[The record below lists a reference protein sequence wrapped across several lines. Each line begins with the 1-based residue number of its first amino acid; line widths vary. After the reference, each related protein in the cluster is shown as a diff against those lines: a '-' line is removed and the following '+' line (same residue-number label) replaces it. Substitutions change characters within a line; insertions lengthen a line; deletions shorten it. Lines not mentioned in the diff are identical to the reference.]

1 MDSLKRCR
9 FFTFHIE
16 LFPNILISNLYL
28 SVAPVKDLARG
39 HVTEMVVILLPDL
52 TITDALP
59 PSPMARDDLPRHT
72 VPLGVR
78 IVTWSAGEVYP
89 QAVAEMK
96 VTDRDLPEIRVVMV
110 WDERQCV
117 EEVDIQ
123 RLLIAVVDQWTTD
136 EGEIHPHLDS
146 MRIEAEELPVGGE
159 SEVSVAGSMCCYKT
173 HVKRKWSFFS
183 FFDGDFAP
191 IFGRIVS
198 IIVKTLRNTS
208 SGASRCFKTKKT

>member
-1 MDSLKRCR
+1 MTWILSLKTLRMDSLKRCR
-9 FFTFHIE
+9 FCTFHIE

-28 SVAPVKDLARG
+28 SVAPVKDLARD

-72 VPLGVR
+72 APHGVR

-117 EEVDIQ
+117 EEVDMQ

-159 SEVSVAGSMCCYKT
+159 SEVSVVGSMCCLYKT
-173 HVKRKWSFFS
+173 HVKRKWSFFH
-183 FFDGDFAP
+183 FL
-191 IFGRIVS
+191 IV
-198 IIVKTLRNTS
+198 ILPQFLDKS
-208 SGASRCFKTKKT
+208 SL

>member
-1 MDSLKRCR
+1 MFCGLTGILSLKTLRMGSLKRCR
-9 FFTFHIE
+9 CCTFHIE

-28 SVAPVKDLARG
+28 SVALVKDLAKDL
-39 HVTEMVVILLPDL
+39 VTEMVVILLPDL

-72 VPLGVR
+72 VPHGVR

-117 EEVDIQ
+117 EEVDIL

-159 SEVSVAGSMCCYKT
+159 PEVSVAGSMCCYKT
-173 HVKRKWSFFS
+173 HVKRKWSFFH
-183 FFDGDFAP
+183 FLMVILPQFLD
-191 IFGRIVS
+191 
-198 IIVKTLRNTS
+198 KS
-208 SGASRCFKTKKT
+208 SL